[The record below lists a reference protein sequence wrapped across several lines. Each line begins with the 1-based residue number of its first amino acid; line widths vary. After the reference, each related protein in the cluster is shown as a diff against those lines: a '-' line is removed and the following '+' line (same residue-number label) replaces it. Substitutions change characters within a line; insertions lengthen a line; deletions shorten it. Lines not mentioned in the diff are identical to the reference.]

1 MIHVVVRFV
10 MFLQQQVVSDTWL
23 QTLTVFA
30 EMWAS
35 GRLQKYILHAV
46 FKITIP
52 AVALRVV

>member
-1 MIHVVVRFV
+1 